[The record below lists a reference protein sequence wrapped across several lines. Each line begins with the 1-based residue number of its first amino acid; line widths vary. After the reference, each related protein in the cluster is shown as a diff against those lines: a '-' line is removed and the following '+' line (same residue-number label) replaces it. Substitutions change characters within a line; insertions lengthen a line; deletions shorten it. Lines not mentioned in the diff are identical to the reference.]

1 MILYFAYA
9 ASCFDY
15 MLKDTE
21 SSIPATGDVYVNE
34 TIDEILEEY
43 VDVSFGEFKITNNG
57 YFDETSLDITVKNK
71 ADRRFTYYIT
81 IEAIDAN
88 GARIETD
95 IIYAD
100 RLASE
105 QKIYSKAFEYIDQDK
120 LDQFRYATLIVL
132 EINKF

>member
-1 MILYFAYA
+1 MILYFVYA

-43 VDVSFGEFKITNNG
+43 VDVSFEEFKITNNR

-81 IEAIDAN
+81 IEAIDAK

-95 IIYAD
+95 IIYAG

-105 QKIYSKAFEYIDQDK
+105 QKIYLKAFEYIDQDK
-120 LDQFRYATLIVL
+120 LDQFRYATLIIL

>member
-1 MILYFAYA
+1 
-9 ASCFDY
+9 

-21 SSIPATGDVYVNE
+21 SSIPATGDVYVKE

-95 IIYAD
+95 IIYAG

-105 QKIYSKAFEYIDQDK
+105 QKIYLKAFEYIDQDK

>member
-1 MILYFAYA
+1 
-9 ASCFDY
+9 

-95 IIYAD
+95 IIYAG

-105 QKIYSKAFEYIDQDK
+105 QKIYLKAFEYIDQDK

>member
-1 MILYFAYA
+1 
-9 ASCFDY
+9 

-57 YFDETSLDITVKNK
+57 YFDETSLDIAVKNK

-95 IIYAD
+95 IIYAG

-105 QKIYSKAFEYIDQDK
+105 QKIYLKAFEYIDQDK
-120 LDQFRYATLIVL
+120 LDQFRYATLIIL

>member
-1 MILYFAYA
+1 MILYFVYA

-95 IIYAD
+95 IIYAG

-105 QKIYSKAFEYIDQDK
+105 QKIYLKAFEYIDQDK

>member
-1 MILYFAYA
+1 
-9 ASCFDY
+9 

-21 SSIPATGDVYVNE
+21 SIIPATGDVYVNE
-34 TIDEILEEY
+34 TIDEILEKY

-88 GARIETD
+88 GARIGTD

-105 QKIYSKAFEYIDQDK
+105 QKIYLKAFEYIDQDK

>member
-1 MILYFAYA
+1 
-9 ASCFDY
+9 

-105 QKIYSKAFEYIDQDK
+105 KKIQLKAFEYIDQDK
-120 LDQFRYATLIVL
+120 LDQFKYATLIVL

>member
-1 MILYFAYA
+1 MILYFVYA

-95 IIYAD
+95 IIYAG

-105 QKIYSKAFEYIDQDK
+105 QKIYLKAFEYIDQDK
-120 LDQFRYATLIVL
+120 LDQFRYATLIIL

>member
-1 MILYFAYA
+1 MILYFVYA

-88 GARIETD
+88 GARIETE
-95 IIYAD
+95 IIYAG

-105 QKIYSKAFEYIDQDK
+105 QKIYLKAFEYIDQDK

>member
-1 MILYFAYA
+1 
-9 ASCFDY
+9 

-95 IIYAD
+95 IIYAG

-105 QKIYSKAFEYIDQDK
+105 QKIYLKAFEYIDQDK
-120 LDQFRYATLIVL
+120 LDQFRYATLIIL

>member
-1 MILYFAYA
+1 
-9 ASCFDY
+9 

-88 GARIETD
+88 GARIETE
-95 IIYAD
+95 IIYAG

-105 QKIYSKAFEYIDQDK
+105 QKIYLKAFEYIDQDK
-120 LDQFRYATLIVL
+120 LDQFRYAALIVL